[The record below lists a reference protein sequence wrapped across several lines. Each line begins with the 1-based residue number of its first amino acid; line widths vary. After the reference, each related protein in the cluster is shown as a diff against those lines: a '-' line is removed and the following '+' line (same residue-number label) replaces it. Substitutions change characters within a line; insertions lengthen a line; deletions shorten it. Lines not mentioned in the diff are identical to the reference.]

1 MGHAVED
8 KRAVSE
14 APGPEVVMAA
24 GDLGVA
30 APYDGWPAETLSL
43 PGEITL
49 SVRTTPSAPDAAPAV
64 MVHGLG
70 GSALNWT
77 TSSAL
82 LADRLAARAP
92 DLPGFGDSPPPHDG
106 DYSLNTHM
114 RAVEALIEADGR
126 GPVHLMGNSMGGA
139 VAVPAGRPAPR
150 PRADA
155 HARVAGAALLDAHQ
169 VAQPDRHPGPACCG
183 ASPFGGG

>member
-1 MGHAVED
+1 MGHAVGQT
-8 KRAVSE
+8 RAQDA
-14 APGPEVVMAA
+14 APGPEVIMAA

-82 LADRLAARAP
+82 LADRLPARAP
-92 DLPGFGDSPPPHDG
+92 DLPGVGDSPPPHDRN
-106 DYSLNTHM
+106 YNLNTHLP
-114 RAVEALIEADGR
+114 AVQ
-126 GPVHLMGNSMGGA
+126 GPI
-139 VAVPAGRPAPR
+139 
-150 PRADA
+150 DA
-155 HARVAGAALLDAHQ
+155 
-169 VAQPDRHPGPACCG
+169 
-183 ASPFGGG
+183 